1 MVKIDRSFV
10 EGVETDRVKSA
21 IVSAVIT
28 LSDAIGTTTVVEG
41 VETAEQLD
49 HLRRLGCRE
58 GQGYHL
64 AKPMPAETFEVL
76 LRNELSSR
84 GLRRRTMLVPVA
96 G

>member
-1 MVKIDRSFV
+1 MKNALGYLTQFPIDVVKIDRGFV
-10 EGVETDRVKSA
+10 EEVETDPVKSA

-41 VETAEQLD
+41 VEGVETAEQLD

-64 AKPMPAETFEVL
+64 
-76 LRNELSSR
+76 
-84 GLRRRTMLVPVA
+84 
-96 G
+96 